1 VSHAPNCFAIESSI
15 DEIAALIAKDPLEF
29 RLELLAGKPRHLQVL
44 KVLAERAGW
53 GHAPTGHY
61 QGIAFMEGYTS
72 HIAQMAEV
80 SVDGGKLKVHR
91 ITCVID
97 CGQTVNPRIVESQLE
112 SGIVY
117 GLTAALWGEITL
129 RGGRVQQSNFNDYRM
144 LRINEMPVLDIH
156 IIPSDEKP
164 GGIGETAVPPVAP
177 ALCNAIAAATR
188 KRLRSLPIAAHK
200 LV

>member
-1 VSHAPNCFAIESSI
+1 M
-15 DEIAALIAKDPLEF
+15 
-29 RLELLAGKPRHLQVL
+29 L
-44 KVLAERAGW
+44 KVVAERSGW
-53 GHAPTGHY
+53 GQAPKGHF

-72 HIAQMAEV
+72 HIAQVAEV
-80 SVDGGKLKVHR
+80 SIEAGELKVHK

-117 GLTAALWGEITL
+117 GLTAALWGAVTL
-129 RGGRVQQSNFNDYRM
+129 HRGRVQQRNFNDYRV
-144 LRINEMPVLDIH
+144 LRLNEVPLIDVH
-156 IIPSDEKP
+156 IIPSDARP

-177 ALCNAIAAATR
+177 ALCNAIFAATG
-188 KRLRSLPIAAHK
+188 KRLRSLPIVAHK